1 MFTGGCI
8 FSSRCLLQQPEH
20 VFVLH
25 IRLREHGLCGF
36 GEDVGADVF
45 CQLPRHVR
53 IAQRRVAGLDV
64 RDLRHEVRRRGVEA
78 VRLRA
83 ERRVR
88 VQQILDGLVDV
99 FEEDVRFFARIDGV
113 LLVKRQVAR
122 RVSVICR
129 RGPVGIRA
137 REQDRER
144 RVRQAKGRVIA
155 AARSTGCAAAARGGR
170 RPSFS
175 ARP

>member
-64 RDLRHEVRRRGVEA
+64 RDLRHEIGRCRVEA
-78 VRLRA
+78 ARLRA
-83 ERRVR
+83 DGRIR
-88 VQQILDGLVDV
+88 VQQVFDGLVDV
-99 FEEDVRFFARIDGV
+99 FEERIRFFARIDGV
-113 LLVKRQVAR
+113 VLVERQEAR
-122 RVSVICR
+122 RIAPLRVEPLEAALCIVRAVRVVCAVRRRIVI
-129 RGPVGIRA
+129 VGRQDVPWIA
-137 REQDRER
+137 RTREEN
-144 RVRQAKGRVIA
+144 
-155 AARSTGCAAAARGGR
+155 
-170 RPSFS
+170 
-175 ARP
+175 